1 MSYFDVCTNP
11 QAVNEVTIGNYPLK
25 IDEYLAMGK
34 PVVATATRA
43 MDMFADYVYLPRNA
57 QEWLEQARCR
67 LGGAHPGA
75 QRIRYR
81 LHPGPHLGSQRGPHL
96 PGRGRSGAPNHPFL
110 LSYSA
115 ILFAVDD
122 YLSMIVFLFW
132 LALAVVLYTYVGYA
146 LVVWLWAKV
155 VRGGTPKPAPR
166 AFEPEVTLVV
176 PAYNEADILD
186 DKVRN
191 CLAQDYPAD
200 KLRLLF
206 ITDGSNDHSGEVL
219 AAYPQVEHLHRPE
232 RAGKSMAENRAIRYV
247 TTPYVVFTDCN
258 TLLNPEAVRRLVRH
272 YQDPQV
278 GAVSGEKRVLSDGSA
293 SGSGEGLY
301 WKYESFLKQCDSDI
315 CSLMGAAGE
324 PGVLPHRLVQAPGAR
339 HHSRRLCAVH
349 AHRGCRLP
357 RGVRAPGLRHGAA
370 VVFPEGR
377 NEAQSTH
384 LRGRLAVHVPAAVAA
399 QPVAPAGGHVPVRF
413 APGAALEPDP
423 RAAPAAVAAQR
434 GPGAHARRHL
444 PLAAGGAGA
453 VLRRRRLGLVAGQPG
468 QGRRP
473 AAGAAVL
480 HHDERG
486 GVSGSRALLAQFA
499 ARCLG

>member
-1 MSYFDVCTNP
+1 
-11 QAVNEVTIGNYPLK
+11 
-25 IDEYLAMGK
+25 
-34 PVVATATRA
+34 
-43 MDMFADYVYLPRNA
+43 
-57 QEWLEQARCR
+57 
-67 LGGAHPGA
+67 
-75 QRIRYR
+75 
-81 LHPGPHLGSQRGPHL
+81 
-96 PGRGRSGAPNHPFL
+96 
-110 LSYSA
+110 
-115 ILFAVDD
+115 
-122 YLSMIVFLFW
+122 MIVFLFW

-324 PGVLPHRLVQAPGAR
+324 LVSFRTDLFKP
-339 HHSRRLCAVH
+339 
-349 AHRGCRLP
+349 
-357 RGVRAPGLRHGAA
+357 
-370 VVFPEGR
+370 
-377 NEAQSTH
+377 
-384 LRGRLAVHVPAAVAA
+384 
-399 QPVAPAGGHVPVRF
+399 
-413 APGAALEPDP
+413 LEPDTILDDFVQSMRIVDAGYRVVYEP
-423 RAAPAAVAAQR
+423 QAYAMEPPSFSLKEEMKRKVRICAGGWQSMSRLLSLLNPLRQPVVTFLYVSHRVLRWSLTPALLLLLLPLNVALALTHGGIYHLLLAAQVLFYGAAALGWWRASQGKAAGPLLVPLYFTMMNVAVFQGAGRFWRNSQPAAWDKAQR
-434 GPGAHARRHL
+434 AP
-444 PLAAGGAGA
+444 
-453 VLRRRRLGLVAGQPG
+453 VA
-468 QGRRP
+468 
-473 AAGAAVL
+473 
-480 HHDERG
+480 
-486 GVSGSRALLAQFA
+486 
-499 ARCLG
+499 